1 MTKQLFADFVI
12 LSANIWTMNKE
23 KPKAEAIAIYQDTIM
38 KVGSNEK
45 IEDLVGSETKVIALN
60 GESIL
65 PGFID
70 AHTHIAWNG
79 MDKVYLDLGPTKSLQ
94 EAVDF
99 VQNDIKT
106 REPGEWVI
114 GRSWDQSDWP
124 EQRYITAEDLDP
136 ISPENPVILRHVS
149 GHFETVNTLGFK
161 RLNLDKNQ
169 TGVDLDDEGN
179 PVGTLRDIDLS
190 DKQEIRPK
198 FDDFIKGLNYGMEE
212 CLSLGITS
220 VHDNITFENLPAY
233 KYLSEKNELLIRVY
247 GIIYEDMIDDAIK
260 LGLDRSFGDKW
271 FRIGACKL
279 MTDGAMSSRTAYLY
293 EDYSDMENE
302 KGFALYDEQ
311 KLDEMV
317 SKVHNANLQ
326 IAAHAIGDKAIANL
340 ITAIMKNI
348 DPEECKQALHRIE
361 HAELLLLE
369 DVERSKEYGL
379 VYSMQPNFVWR
390 WGMVGVNGM
399 YEQRVG
405 IDRTMINNPFRWVLD
420 NDLIVVFGSDGMP
433 LGPLYG
439 IKGAIYHPN
448 EKLRLSLEEA
458 IRCYTLYPAIV
469 SREEKLKGSI
479 EEGKLADLVIL
490 SLNLDS
496 IKLEEF
502 HDVEVKRTI
511 VGGKVAYEK

>member
-1 MTKQLFADFVI
+1 MSKQLSADFVI
-12 LSANIWTMNKE
+12 LSANVWTIDENHS
-23 KPKAEAIAIYQDTIM
+23 KAEAIAIYQDTIM
-38 KVGSNEK
+38 KVGSNEEIK
-45 IEDLVGSETKVIALN
+45 PLVGSETEVITLN
-60 GESIL
+60 GESVI

-79 MDKVYLDLGPTKSLQ
+79 MDKVYLDLRSTRGLQ
-94 EAVDF
+94 EAVDL
-99 VQNDIKT
+99 VQNDIKSKK
-106 REPGEWVI
+106 PGEWVI
-114 GRSWDQSDWP
+114 GRSWDQSQWP
-124 EQRYITAEDLDP
+124 EQKYITAEDLDS

-149 GHFETVNTLGFK
+149 GHFETVNTLGFQ
-161 RLNLDKNQ
+161 RLNLDKSQ
-169 TGVDLDDEGN
+169 TGVDLDDEGK
-179 PVGTLRDIDLS
+179 PTGTLRDIDLS

-233 KYLSEKNELLIRVY
+233 KHLSENNELLIRVY
-247 GIIYEDMIDDAIK
+247 GIIYEDMIDQAIK
-260 LGLDRSFGDKW
+260 LGLDRSYGDKW
-271 FRIGACKL
+271 FKIGACKL

-348 DPEECKQALHRIE
+348 EPEECKKALHRIE

-390 WGMVGVNGM
+390 WGMIGVNGM

-405 IDRTMINNPFRWVLD
+405 TDRTMINNPFRWVLD
-420 NDLIVVFGSDGMP
+420 NDLLIVFGSDGMP

-458 IRCYTLYPAIV
+458 IKCYTLYPAIV
-469 SREEKLKGSI
+469 SNEEELKGSI
-479 EEGKLADLVIL
+479 KRGKLADLVVL
-490 SLNLDS
+490 THDLDALQ
-496 IKLEEF
+496 LEDF
-502 HDVEVKRTI
+502 HDVEIKYTI
-511 VGGKVAYEK
+511 IGGEIVYQK